1 MTKTKGKGQ
10 SDSSD
15 WPLFMPVTTYAS
27 THLARAVPAA
37 LAGFRAAEVMA
48 ELLDHFFTVH
58 RAPYQ
63 EITRDAFRGG
73 DSFPWLIHIGLG
85 NRPLLRN
92 GANKFGILI
101 AAANGA
107 FKLPDA
113 HVNDCSHRATKGKGY
128 QHFC

>member
-63 EITRDAFRGG
+63 EITRDAFSPSGH
-73 DSFPWLIHIGLG
+73 PK
-85 NRPLLRN
+85 P
-92 GANKFGILI
+92 ANEGHLKTGQ
-101 AAANGA
+101 
-107 FKLPDA
+107 
-113 HVNDCSHRATKGKGY
+113 RE
-128 QHFC
+128 